1 MQIQIGICT
10 TESVDIL
17 RHSSGGYNVYDGL
30 VTEPLELFDSKVL
43 RFKVCDSKFLI
54 QALKV

>member
-43 RFKVCDSKFLI
+43 RFKVCNPKFVI
-54 QALKV
+54 QSF